1 MKKNTCI
8 TAAILV
14 FLMFSVSSLAQ
25 VAMLENKDSVW
36 RHSRKNIVRYNL
48 SSALLF
54 GFDKA
59 VIIGYERLVN
69 PRQSFS
75 INVGKAGLPKLIA
88 VFTDSFNIK
97 QDIKNTGFNFSVDYR
112 FYLTNENRYATPH
125 GLYIGP
131 YYSYNRI
138 DRTNAWEGVS
148 SGNERKVNTKTDL
161 DIHTVGFE
169 LGYQF
174 VFWKRATLDL
184 VMVGPGVGFYKFK
197 ATAEGNVNVAE
208 REQLLQALKQALEQR
223 VPGFNWVFSDQEL
236 TGNGT
241 VSTTTIGYRYLIQIG
256 FRF

>member
-1 MKKNTCI
+1 MKKNT
-8 TAAILV
+8 TRLSSVVV
-14 FLMFSVSSLAQ
+14 FLMISVSSFAQ
-25 VAMLENKDSVW
+25 LHLLENKDSVW
-36 RHSRKNIVRYNL
+36 KHERKNIIRYNL

-75 INVGKAGLPKLIA
+75 INIGKAGLPKLIA

-97 QDIKNTGFNFSVDYR
+97 KDIKNTGFNISIDYR

-131 YYSYNRI
+131 YYSFNRI
-138 DRTNAWEGVS
+138 DRTNEWEAI
-148 SGNERKVNTKTDL
+148 RTADQRHVNTKTDL

-184 VMVGPGVGFYKFK
+184 VMVGPGIGYYKYK
-197 ATAEGNVNVAE
+197 ATAEGNLNLGE
-208 REQLLQALKQALEQR
+208 REQLLDAIKQALEQK
-223 VPGFNWVFSDQEL
+223 VPGFNWVFSGEEL
-236 TGNGT
+236 SGKGT
-241 VSTTTIGYRYLIQIG
+241 LSTTTIGYRYLIQIG

>member
-1 MKKNTCI
+1 MKKNTARL
-8 TAAILV
+8 TAVIVL
-14 FLMFSVSSLAQ
+14 LMISVSSFAQ
-25 VAMLENKDSVW
+25 LLENKDSVW
-36 RHSRKNIVRYNL
+36 RHERKNIIRYNL

-59 VIIGYERLVN
+59 IILGYERLVN

-97 QDIKNTGFNFSVDYR
+97 QDIKNTGFNISLDYR

-131 YYSYNRI
+131 YYSFNRI
-138 DRTNAWEGVS
+138 QRTNAWEGAS
-148 SGNERKVNTKTDL
+148 STNQRKVNTKTDL

-184 VMVGPGVGFYKFK
+184 VMVGPGIGYYKYK
-197 ATAEGNVNVAE
+197 ATAEGNLNLGE
-208 REQLLQALKQALEQR
+208 REQLLDAIKQALEQK
-223 VPGFNWVFSDQEL
+223 VPGFNWVFSGEEL
-236 TGNGT
+236 SGKGT
-241 VSTTTIGYRYLIQIG
+241 LSTTTIGYRYLIQIG

>member
-97 QDIKNTGFNFSVDYR
+97 QDIKNTGFNFSVD
-112 FYLTNENRYATPH
+112 
-125 GLYIGP
+125 
-131 YYSYNRI
+131 
-138 DRTNAWEGVS
+138 
-148 SGNERKVNTKTDL
+148 
-161 DIHTVGFE
+161 
-169 LGYQF
+169 
-174 VFWKRATLDL
+174 
-184 VMVGPGVGFYKFK
+184 
-197 ATAEGNVNVAE
+197 
-208 REQLLQALKQALEQR
+208 
-223 VPGFNWVFSDQEL
+223 
-236 TGNGT
+236 
-241 VSTTTIGYRYLIQIG
+241 
-256 FRF
+256 